1 MEDDKT
7 AAESV
12 VGSAR
17 GGPRWFRHLP
27 LVLMSLAIQT
37 AATSPLPTE
46 TQFAA
51 CVTRATPAPWKV
63 LSTRVYEGVP
73 SIELEA
79 RSADLGIKHRDIDA
93 RQQRFLALSLTPFR
107 KYTVFRPERL
117 EEFLVDGLVKRVD
130 SARGVPSNELK
141 EFDIYLYG
149 KQALLMNP
157 RRTHVC
163 LDKATGVD
171 WPNPFIRCESVI
183 DGYAARFEVSAEA
196 LVQLSAVLRL
206 VDQLTLRL
214 TPCMN
219 SARNMNH
226 G

>member
-1 MEDDKT
+1 MVSAPSTCADVPGHPNGRHEPT
-7 AAESV
+7 ADRNSV
-12 VGSAR
+12 RGLCYPRDAR
-17 GGPRWFRHLP
+17 P
-27 LVLMSLAIQT
+27 LEGALHQSV
-37 AATSPLPTE
+37 
-46 TQFAA
+46 
-51 CVTRATPAPWKV
+51 
-63 LSTRVYEGVP
+63 EGVP